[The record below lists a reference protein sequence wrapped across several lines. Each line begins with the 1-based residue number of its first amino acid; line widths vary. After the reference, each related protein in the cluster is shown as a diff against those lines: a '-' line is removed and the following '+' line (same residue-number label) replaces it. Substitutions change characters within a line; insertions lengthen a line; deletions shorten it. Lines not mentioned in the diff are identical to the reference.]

1 MTFHAMLRQECGWF
15 DDQNN
20 SVGALGSRLS
30 GDASNLQTVTDQM
43 YLDVFLDTKYS
54 FLLI

>member
-1 MTFHAMLRQECGWF
+1 MTFAAMLRQECGWF

-30 GDASNLQTVTDQM
+30 GDASNLQTVTD
-43 YLDVFLDTKYS
+43 
-54 FLLI
+54 